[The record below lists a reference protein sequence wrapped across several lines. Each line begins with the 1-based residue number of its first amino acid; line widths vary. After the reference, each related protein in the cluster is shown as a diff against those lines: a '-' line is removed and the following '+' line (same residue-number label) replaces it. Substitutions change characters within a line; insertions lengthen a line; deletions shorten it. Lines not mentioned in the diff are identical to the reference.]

1 MRTFLVV
8 PELKREVTHW
18 EQTKGYYVRLQN
30 LETLLRE
37 YGFEHSLLY
46 ATCSLC
52 VRFVVCFYGYYIYPL
67 YRDSVPGNMPKVIDI
82 QQAIKST
89 SRGMEEDRPGTLGS
103 LFRCGP
109 RQTFFA
115 YQATRFA
122 DLYAASCTSLLHCS
136 MDFHFI
142 APHSLMPHETML
154 LSSGMGKG
162 HTPIPFTDPPSS
174 RHALTP
180 PDFTDDE
187 EDGAFSD

>member
-1 MRTFLVV
+1 
-8 PELKREVTHW
+8 
-18 EQTKGYYVRLQN
+18 
-30 LETLLRE
+30 
-37 YGFEHSLLY
+37 
-46 ATCSLC
+46 
-52 VRFVVCFYGYYIYPL
+52 
-67 YRDSVPGNMPKVIDI
+67 
-82 QQAIKST
+82 
-89 SRGMEEDRPGTLGS
+89 
-103 LFRCGP
+103 
-109 RQTFFA
+109 
-115 YQATRFA
+115 
-122 DLYAASCTSLLHCS
+122 